1 MSGFELDQ
9 EETLVQQNTLAQQEK
24 TGRSGRFENCVGY

>member
-24 TGRSGRFENCVGY
+24 PAEVAGLKI

>member
-24 TGRSGRFENCVGY
+24 NRQKWPV

>member
-24 TGRSGRFENCVGY
+24 

>member
-24 TGRSGRFENCVGY
+24 P

>member
-9 EETLVQQNTLAQQEK
+9 EETLVQQNTLAQQE
-24 TGRSGRFENCVGY
+24 

>member
-9 EETLVQQNTLAQQEK
+9 EETLVQQNTLAQ
-24 TGRSGRFENCVGY
+24 

>member
-9 EETLVQQNTLAQQEK
+9 EETLVQQNTLAQQ
-24 TGRSGRFENCVGY
+24 

>member
-9 EETLVQQNTLAQQEK
+9 EETLVQQNTLAQQENRQK
-24 TGRSGRFENCVGY
+24 WPV

>member
-9 EETLVQQNTLAQQEK
+9 EETLVQQNTLAQQK
-24 TGRSGRFENCVGY
+24 NRQKWPV

>member
-24 TGRSGRFENCVGY
+24 PA

>member
-9 EETLVQQNTLAQQEK
+9 EETLVQQNTLA
-24 TGRSGRFENCVGY
+24 

>member
-24 TGRSGRFENCVGY
+24 PAEV

>member
-9 EETLVQQNTLAQQEK
+9 EETLVQQNTL
-24 TGRSGRFENCVGY
+24 

>member
-24 TGRSGRFENCVGY
+24 PAE